1 MTLSHEPITRVDF
14 SPSRGTMTLLARDF
28 LSNSWTEDL
37 KVIRVA
43 VVDDHPHVAIALRAL
58 LDETP
63 DIQLVA
69 ESRRGRDVAALVRRA
84 RPDVLLLDLFI
95 EPEFDALATVRCLRT
110 DFPDLKICLL
120 SAYLDPAVV
129 RDLLQAGVYGY
140 ILKDDDYV
148 SRIDT
153 IVRDLA
159 DGEIYLSPQA
169 YAALAQATR
178 AQGKDKE
185 QLLSE
190 REVEILRLAKRG
202 LPNPQIAQSLHI
214 SPGTVRNHLS
224 TIYRKLGVHSRHE
237 ALQVADEQHLI

>member
-1 MTLSHEPITRVDF
+1 M
-14 SPSRGTMTLLARDF
+14 
-28 LSNSWTEDL
+28 
-37 KVIRVA
+37 IRVA

-58 LDETP
+58 LDEAS

-69 ESRRGRDVAALVRRA
+69 ESRRGGDVAALVRRT
-84 RPDVLLLDLFI
+84 RPHVLLLDLFI
-95 EPEFDALATVRCLRT
+95 EPEFDALAAVRRLRT

-120 SAYLDPAVV
+120 SAYLEPALV

-153 IVRDLA
+153 IIRDLA
-159 DGEIYLSPQA
+159 DGEVYLSPQA

-178 AQGKDKE
+178 AEEME
-185 QLLSE
+185 QPLSE
-190 REVEILRLAKRG
+190 REIDILRLAKRG

-237 ALQVADEQHLI
+237 ALQVAEERRLI

>member
-1 MTLSHEPITRVDF
+1 M
-14 SPSRGTMTLLARDF
+14 
-28 LSNSWTEDL
+28 
-37 KVIRVA
+37 IRVA

-69 ESRRGRDVAALVRRA
+69 ESRRGGDVTALVRRT

-95 EPEFDALATVRCLRT
+95 EPGFDALSTVRRLRA
-110 DFPDLKICLL
+110 DFPDLRICLL
-120 SAYLDPAVV
+120 SAHLEPSLV

-148 SRIDT
+148 SRIHT
-153 IVRDLA
+153 IIRDLA

-178 AQGKDKE
+178 AEGKE

-190 REVEILRLAKRG
+190 REAEILRLAKRG
-202 LPNPQIAQSLHI
+202 LPNPQIARSLHI
-214 SPGTVRNHLS
+214 SPGTVRNRLS
-224 TIYRKLGVHSRHE
+224 AIYRKLGVHSRHE
-237 ALQVADEQHLI
+237 ALQVADERHQI

>member
-1 MTLSHEPITRVDF
+1 M
-14 SPSRGTMTLLARDF
+14 
-28 LSNSWTEDL
+28 
-37 KVIRVA
+37 IRVA

-58 LDETP
+58 LDEAT

-69 ESRRGRDVAALVRRA
+69 EARRGGDVAALVRKS
-84 RPDVLLLDLFI
+84 RPNVLLLDLFI
-95 EPEFDALATVRCLRT
+95 EPEFDALSAVRRLRA

-120 SAYLDPAVV
+120 SAYLEPSLVQ
-129 RDLLQAGVYGY
+129 DLLQAGVYGY

-148 SRIDT
+148 SRIGA
-153 IVRDLA
+153 IIRDLA

-178 AQGKDKE
+178 TGGEEKK

-190 REVEILRLAKRG
+190 RETEILRLAKRG

-224 TIYRKLGVHSRHE
+224 AIYRKLGVHSRHE
-237 ALQVADEQHLI
+237 ALQIAEERHLI

>member
-1 MTLSHEPITRVDF
+1 
-14 SPSRGTMTLLARDF
+14 MTLLARGF
-28 LSNSWTEDL
+28 LSNSWTEDR

-69 ESRRGRDVAALVRRA
+69 ESRRGGDVAALVRRA

-95 EPEFDALATVRCLRT
+95 EPEFDALATVRCLRA

-237 ALQVADEQHLI
+237 ALQIADEQHLI

>member
-1 MTLSHEPITRVDF
+1 M
-14 SPSRGTMTLLARDF
+14 
-28 LSNSWTEDL
+28 
-37 KVIRVA
+37 IRVA

-58 LDETP
+58 LDETH

-69 ESRRGRDVAALVRRA
+69 ESRRGGDVAALVRRA

-95 EPEFDALATVRCLRT
+95 EPEFDALSVVRRLRA

-120 SAYLDPAVV
+120 SAYLEPALV

-148 SRIDT
+148 SRVDT
-153 IVRDLA
+153 IIRDLA
-159 DGEIYLSPQA
+159 DGQIYLSPQA
-169 YAALAQATR
+169 YEALAQATR
-178 AQGKDKE
+178 AE
-185 QLLSE
+185 SAESLLSE

-202 LPNPQIAQSLHI
+202 LPNPQIARSLHI

-224 TIYRKLGVHSRHE
+224 AIYRKLGVHSRHE
-237 ALQVADEQHLI
+237 ALQVADERHLI

>member
-1 MTLSHEPITRVDF
+1 M
-14 SPSRGTMTLLARDF
+14 
-28 LSNSWTEDL
+28 
-37 KVIRVA
+37 IRVA

-58 LDETP
+58 LDETH

-69 ESRRGRDVAALVRRA
+69 ESRRGGDVAALVRRA

-95 EPEFDALATVRCLRT
+95 EPEFDALAAVRRLHA

-120 SAYLDPAVV
+120 SAYLEPALV

-178 AQGKDKE
+178 ARGKRKE

-237 ALQVADEQHLI
+237 ALQLADERHLI